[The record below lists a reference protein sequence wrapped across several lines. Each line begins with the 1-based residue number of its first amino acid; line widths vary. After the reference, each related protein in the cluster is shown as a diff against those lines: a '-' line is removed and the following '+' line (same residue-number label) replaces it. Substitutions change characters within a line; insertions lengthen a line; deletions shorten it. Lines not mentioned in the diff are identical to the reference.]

1 MSALLTLSSL
11 LRGKVT
17 TVSWGKTEPLVSVT
31 RSLCSISLAVLDLSV
46 ITIVP
51 ATVEGVSHSTP
62 KEALREQEE
71 ESRASAV
78 LDLTTLPHKLRWTMK
93 LEDLSEMNLC
103 SPVVSWL
110 TVSEIPNITFRQYW
124 GWCLFCLLIRKR
136 GKAKEWIS
144 FSNFK
149 TFTCVLKFE
158 LKVFAVLVTYFSQ
171 AILFWPK
178 GSWFSFQFL

>member
-11 LRGKVT
+11 LCGKVT
-17 TVSWGKTEPLVSVT
+17 TVSWCKTEPLVSVT
-31 RSLCSISLAVLDLSV
+31 RSLCSISLAVLDLPV

-51 ATVEGVSHSTP
+51 PTVEGVSLSTP

-78 LDLTTLPHKLRWTMK
+78 LDLATLPHKLRWTMR

-110 TVSEIPNITFRQYW
+110 TVSEIPNNTFPKTEADVCSVCWWEKEEKQRNENHV
-124 GWCLFCLLIRKR
+124 LI
-136 GKAKEWIS
+136 
-144 FSNFK
+144 
-149 TFTCVLKFE
+149 LKHSHVS
-158 LKVFAVLVTYFSQ
+158 LSLN
-171 AILFWPK
+171 
-178 GSWFSFQFL
+178 